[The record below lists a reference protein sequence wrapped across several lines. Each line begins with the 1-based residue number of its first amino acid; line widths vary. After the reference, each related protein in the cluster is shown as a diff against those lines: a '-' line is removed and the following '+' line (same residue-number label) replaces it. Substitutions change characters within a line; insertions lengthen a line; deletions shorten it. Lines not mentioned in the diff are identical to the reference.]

1 MVCNN
6 IYMQF
11 SKETDD
17 TFFTVGTVI
26 ACKLNAPGSWHDSQV
41 AQPIYKKL
49 HTTTLEGNYLV
60 TDTAFPRGTNQI
72 EGHI

>member
-1 MVCNN
+1 
-6 IYMQF
+6 MQF

-26 ACKLNAPGSWHDSQV
+26 ACKLNAPGSWHDSRV
-41 AQPIYKKL
+41 AQAIYEKL
-49 HTTTLEGNYLV
+49 CTATPEGYYLV
-60 TDTAFPRGTNQI
+60 TDTAFPCGTNQI